1 MNIHVVHHVHIHV
14 HVPIQCTCTDSE
26 GQSVVGIMMSLHKK
40 KILIFDPSYNIIMYM
55 YIYPFSSC
63 WHI

>member
-26 GQSVVGIMMSLHKK
+26 GQSVVGIMMSLHRRASV
-40 KILIFDPSYNIIMYM
+40 PEQA
-55 YIYPFSSC
+55 
-63 WHI
+63 HTHTH